1 MSDQRTSPRKRV
13 TEKIDIIDV
22 NREEYLGNLV
32 NISAG
37 GFMLLCSDPPPT
49 NQLFQL
55 RMSLPASVAGADHI
69 DMGAECLWCNSVSD
83 SGSWWAGFQIIDIS
97 DQGVE
102 LIRHLFDEWA
112 E

>member
-1 MSDQRTSPRKRV
+1 MKEQRTSPRKRV
-13 TEKIDIIDV
+13 TEKIDIVDI
-22 NREEYLGNLV
+22 NQGEYLGNMV

-37 GFMLLCSDPPPT
+37 GFMLLCSSPVAT

-55 RMSLPASVAGADHI
+55 RMSLPAFINGADHI
-69 DMGAECLWCNSVSD
+69 ELGAECLWCNDVSN

-97 DQGVE
+97 DQDLS
-102 LIRHLFDEWA
+102 LIQHLLDECT